1 MRRRIFLAI
10 GGALLVMLAIISL
23 SSRALVLNSYAGL
36 ERQYIEHDVE
46 RVLGDI
52 ERGEVALGRTVEDYA
67 AWTAMYRFIQD
78 PAQAFSDT
86 TFTEESAENIRIDVV
101 LALDNAGKVVFSR
114 HFGEGPER
122 ASLADGLAGWISR
135 HPDALRASDRAG
147 HAEGMVSLPQGLLLA
162 AARPIMDDLR
172 TQPVRGTLVMGRL
185 FDAPAVEQLGLHLL
199 VSMKIFPLDGSPL
212 PDEVARVRGKLSPE
226 VQRSLD
232 TSNPRMASMYAL
244 LSDVEHN
251 PAAILKVDTPR
262 DIQQQGER
270 TLKFLFIWLLVIGA
284 ALCGVVMLTIDVTVL
299 SRLMHL
305 GRSLL
310 SIGTSG
316 DPRKRIQISG
326 KDQIAYIGAAINGML
341 DAQAKATE
349 ELRAIERRNEAFLDA
364 VPDAIFRVTREGTIL
379 DARSPR
385 RLPLLETSEDL
396 VGKDQEMILPM
407 YSFLSPDLF
416 DKSIAATEAALDR
429 GEAQRMVFH
438 VDTDTGRRWFEE
450 RFVASSDSEVMV
462 LVREV
467 TDLRLAEDARRKEV
481 LLKEIHHR
489 VKNNLQVISSLLA
502 LQAASTDDQVTRGL
516 LHESRNRVHS
526 MALIH
531 EKLYQSTDERGIT
544 FSTYVR
550 DLAAH
555 LRHSYAGNSESVTMD
570 IDVEE
575 ITLDM
580 DVLVPCGLIINELL
594 SNALKYAFP
603 AGRVG
608 TIRVRLRREA
618 GGLVLTVSDN
628 GVGLPQTVD
637 LSSPVTLGL
646 RIVNSLVAQLH
657 GTLSV
662 DGGPG
667 ASFSVTFPEG

>member
-1 MRRRIFLAI
+1 
-10 GGALLVMLAIISL
+10 
-23 SSRALVLNSYAGL
+23 
-36 ERQYIEHDVE
+36 
-46 RVLGDI
+46 
-52 ERGEVALGRTVEDYA
+52 
-67 AWTAMYRFIQD
+67 
-78 PAQAFSDT
+78 
-86 TFTEESAENIRIDVV
+86 
-101 LALDNAGKVVFSR
+101 
-114 HFGEGPER
+114 
-122 ASLADGLAGWISR
+122 
-135 HPDALRASDRAG
+135 
-147 HAEGMVSLPQGLLLA
+147 
-162 AARPIMDDLR
+162 
-172 TQPVRGTLVMGRL
+172 
-185 FDAPAVEQLGLHLL
+185 
-199 VSMKIFPLDGSPL
+199 
-212 PDEVARVRGKLSPE
+212 
-226 VQRSLD
+226 
-232 TSNPRMASMYAL
+232 
-244 LSDVEHN
+244 
-251 PAAILKVDTPR
+251 
-262 DIQQQGER
+262 
-270 TLKFLFIWLLVIGA
+270 
-284 ALCGVVMLTIDVTVL
+284 
-299 SRLMHL
+299 
-305 GRSLL
+305 
-310 SIGTSG
+310 
-316 DPRKRIQISG
+316 
-326 KDQIAYIGAAINGML
+326 
-341 DAQAKATE
+341 
-349 ELRAIERRNEAFLDA
+349 
-364 VPDAIFRVTREGTIL
+364 
-379 DARSPR
+379 
-385 RLPLLETSEDL
+385 
-396 VGKDQEMILPM
+396 
-407 YSFLSPDLF
+407 
-416 DKSIAATEAALDR
+416 
-429 GEAQRMVFH
+429 
-438 VDTDTGRRWFEE
+438 
-450 RFVASSDSEVMV
+450 V

-637 LSSPVTLGL
+637 LASPVTLGL

>member
-1 MRRRIFLAI
+1 
-10 GGALLVMLAIISL
+10 
-23 SSRALVLNSYAGL
+23 
-36 ERQYIEHDVE
+36 
-46 RVLGDI
+46 
-52 ERGEVALGRTVEDYA
+52 
-67 AWTAMYRFIQD
+67 
-78 PAQAFSDT
+78 
-86 TFTEESAENIRIDVV
+86 
-101 LALDNAGKVVFSR
+101 
-114 HFGEGPER
+114 
-122 ASLADGLAGWISR
+122 
-135 HPDALRASDRAG
+135 
-147 HAEGMVSLPQGLLLA
+147 
-162 AARPIMDDLR
+162 
-172 TQPVRGTLVMGRL
+172 
-185 FDAPAVEQLGLHLL
+185 
-199 VSMKIFPLDGSPL
+199 
-212 PDEVARVRGKLSPE
+212 
-226 VQRSLD
+226 
-232 TSNPRMASMYAL
+232 
-244 LSDVEHN
+244 
-251 PAAILKVDTPR
+251 
-262 DIQQQGER
+262 
-270 TLKFLFIWLLVIGA
+270 
-284 ALCGVVMLTIDVTVL
+284 
-299 SRLMHL
+299 
-305 GRSLL
+305 
-310 SIGTSG
+310 
-316 DPRKRIQISG
+316 
-326 KDQIAYIGAAINGML
+326 
-341 DAQAKATE
+341 
-349 ELRAIERRNEAFLDA
+349 

-467 TDLRLAEDARRKEV
+467 TDLRLAEDARRKVV

-502 LQAASTDDQVTRGL
+502 LQAAATEDKATRGL
-516 LHESRNRVHS
+516 LQESRNRVHS

-603 AGRVG
+603 DGRRG
-608 TIRVRLRREA
+608 TISIRMRRQETGNLLLSIADDGIGFPA
-618 GGLVLTVSDN
+618 GIDYRRPGS
-628 GVGLPQTVD
+628 
-637 LSSPVTLGL
+637 LGL
-646 RIVNSLVAQLH
+646 RIVNILVDQLRGSLSLA
-657 GTLSV
+657 S
-662 DGGPG
+662 GPG
-667 ASFSVTFPEG
+667 SVFTINFPPD